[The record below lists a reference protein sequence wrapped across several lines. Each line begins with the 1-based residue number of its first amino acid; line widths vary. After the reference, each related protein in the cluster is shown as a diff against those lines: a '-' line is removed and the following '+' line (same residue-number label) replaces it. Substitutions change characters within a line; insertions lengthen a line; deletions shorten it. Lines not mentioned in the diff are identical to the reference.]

1 MKVSGCIQDP
11 ADIASEEIIST
22 VIQKGAVVSKNF
34 HNLVAMRKIPTPP
47 PRTEHH
53 SPSLQVCHFTY

>member
-11 ADIASEEIIST
+11 ADIASAENSHTEGGSCE
-22 VIQKGAVVSKNF
+22 QKLF
-34 HNLVAMRKIPTPP
+34 HNLVAMKKIPTPP
-47 PRTEHH
+47 LRTEHH